1 MSGLLFFRMR
11 YRYVLIV
18 LLAVFITDS
27 VGSQTLIER
36 LRWERTRAL
45 ASEVFRSDGARLEPL
60 PTDPL
65 GVRADSIRQWIMTL
79 LKDRSDRDSDY
90 DDAIRISNWQTIRMI
105 EIPLYK
111 TRFDT
116 TKWAFLGVS
125 SISELDT
132 TQTRE
137 LRSRLEYRFGRPT
150 RTLAEIGQPSELSR
164 AEIIEFEYW
173 FILNDTIPV
182 IVIDVNGPWD
192 RGLVMA
198 SSHRYRE
205 QLSEIK
211 DAFLGQLIAHE
222 DRKPFA
228 DYYYN
233 PEERVWYV
241 TGFDGA
247 SFFDVRI
254 GRPNL
259 ELGRPALVEYIS
271 GAGHSQE

>member
-18 LLAVFITDS
+18 LFAVFITDS

-36 LRWERTRAL
+36 LRWERTKAL
-45 ASEVFRSDGARLEPL
+45 ASEAFRSDGARLEPL

-65 GVRADSIRQWIMTL
+65 GVRSDSIRQWIMTL
-79 LKDRSDRDSDY
+79 IKDRSDRDSDY

-105 EIPLYK
+105 EIPVYQ
-111 TRFDT
+111 TQFDT

-211 DAFLGQLIAHE
+211 DAFLGQLIARE

-233 PEERVWYV
+233 PEEKVWYV

-259 ELGRPALVEYIS
+259 ELGRPILVEYIS
-271 GAGHSQE
+271 GAGQSQE